1 MSKNILTTIFLFCL
15 AAPAIAQVN
24 GGQRAME
31 YLRLPNGPHVSA
43 LGGIAVANPDKDIA
57 FTLQNPSLMRPG
69 LHNNLGLNYNFFYS
83 GISHANLQYGYHVPE
98 VNTSFVL
105 GVQYLDYGG
114 FTQTDNLGN
123 QMGDFQANDYAI
135 TLGASRQYRQ
145 KWRYGA
151 ALKFAHS
158 SLYDKSAS
166 AALAD
171 VGVTYMDT
179 ASLITIGAVA
189 KNMGVMMKK
198 YNNANPAE
206 PLPFDLQIGIS
217 KRFKYVPLRL
227 MATLHHLYEWDIR
240 YDNPADQ
247 QNNNLFGNEDSTAKQ
262 KTYFTD
268 KLFRHFIF
276 GAEILIGKRIL
287 VSASYNHLR
296 RSELVIQDKTGLAG
310 FAFGVG
316 LELNKFQ
323 VHYAQSYYHIAGPYN
338 EIGINFSL
346 NKLFGIGKFGDK
358 IHWEATYPDWEF
370 YTTPVSAA
378 PPDVDAAGS

>member
-1 MSKNILTTIFLFCL
+1 MLKNILNTIALVWL
-15 AAPAIAQVN
+15 AIPAIAQVN

-43 LGGIAVANPDKDIA
+43 LGGISVANPDKDIA

-105 GVQYLDYGG
+105 GVQYLDYGS

-123 QMGDFQANDYAI
+123 QMGDFKANDYAI
-135 TLGASRQYRQ
+135 TLGASRQYRE

-151 ALKFAHS
+151 ALKFAQS

-166 AALAD
+166 ATLAD
-171 VGVTYMDT
+171 VGITYMDT

-189 KNMGVMMKK
+189 KNMGVMLKK
-198 YNNANPAE
+198 YNNNNPAE

-240 YDNPADQ
+240 YDNPDDQ
-247 QNNNLFGNEDSTAKQ
+247 QNNNLFGNEDSTAKE

-296 RSELVIQDKTGLAG
+296 RSELLIQDKTGLAG

-316 LELNKFQ
+316 IELNKFQ
-323 VHYAQSYYHIAGPYN
+323 IHYAQSYYHIAGPYN
-338 EIGINFSL
+338 ELGINFSL
-346 NKLFGIGKFGDK
+346 NKLFGLGKFGNK
-358 IHWEATYPDWEF
+358 VHWEATYPDWEF
-370 YTTPVSAA
+370 YTTPVSPAA
-378 PPDVDAAGS
+378 VDVDALEN